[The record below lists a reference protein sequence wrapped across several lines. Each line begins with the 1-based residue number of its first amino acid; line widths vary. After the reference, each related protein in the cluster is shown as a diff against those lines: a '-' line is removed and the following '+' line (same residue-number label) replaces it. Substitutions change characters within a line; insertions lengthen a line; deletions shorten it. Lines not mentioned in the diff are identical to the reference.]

1 MRKAEITIPASTSN
15 LGASFDACGLA
26 LALYLRIIVEGGAGG
41 FQIIPS
47 GEGAEA
53 IARDESNLIARVARF
68 VADHRDRE
76 IGGARLFVDNQIPLA
91 RGLGSSSA
99 AIIAGVSVYEALSG
113 ERLSEEEFFGYAL
126 RFEDHGDNLAP
137 SLLGG
142 LVVTCVVARGDRRA
156 LATIKRAWPDDVK
169 IVLAIPEFEMDTA
182 EMRRALPK
190 EVAIGDAV
198 FNLQRSALLQAIISE
213 RRFDL
218 LSEALRD
225 RLHQP
230 HRAPYGRGLGHV
242 LRLNDETRE
251 HPGLLGVAIS
261 GAGSTA
267 IAFATENFSEVAAAM
282 SDRFA
287 EGGARARTLE
297 VAVDNGGRTVV
308 ASEES

>member
-1 MRKAEITIPASTSN
+1 MADAEIIIPASTSN

-26 LALYLRIIVEGGAGG
+26 LALYLRVAVEACDGG

-47 GEGAEA
+47 GEGAESLP
-53 IARDESNLIARVARF
+53 RDESNLVARVARF
-68 VADHRDRE
+68 VADDRGRK
-76 IGGARLFVDNQIPLA
+76 IGGARLLVDNQIPLA

-99 AIIAGVSVYEALSG
+99 AIVAGVSVYEALSG
-113 ERLSEEEFFGYAL
+113 ERLSEEEIFGYAL
-126 RFEDHGDNLAP
+126 GFEDHGDNLAP

-142 LVVTCVVARGDRRA
+142 LVVTCLVARGARRS

-169 IVLAIPEFEMDTA
+169 IVLAIPEFEMDTS
-182 EMRRALPK
+182 EMRRALPT
-190 EVAIGDAV
+190 EVRMSDAV
-198 FNLQRSALLQAIISE
+198 FNLQRSALLQAILSE

-230 HRAPYGRGLGHV
+230 YRATYGPGLGAV

-267 IAFATENFSEVAAAM
+267 IAFAEGNFSAIASAM
-282 SDRFA
+282 SERFA
-287 EGGARARTLE
+287 ACGARAKTLE
-297 VAVDNGGRTVV
+297 VGVDNGGRSVRV
-308 ASEES
+308 AGGR